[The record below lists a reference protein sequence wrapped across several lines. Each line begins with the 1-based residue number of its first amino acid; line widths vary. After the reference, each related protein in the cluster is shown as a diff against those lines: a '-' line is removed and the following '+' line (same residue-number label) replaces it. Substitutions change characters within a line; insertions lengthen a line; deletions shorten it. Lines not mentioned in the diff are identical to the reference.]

1 MKSCRE
7 APGPADSAAPPR
19 LRAPHA
25 RRRPRDPRP
34 ARGDPRRAAARPPRS
49 PRPPPTARGAASQPP
64 RSAAQPPPALPASR
78 RRAPALT
85 DELAGELG
93 ALLGHAGGAARRGC
107 SAARRPSAE
116 PGEHEIR
123 GAGEEGRPCACVCA
137 RRRREGGNSP
147 PAPSAPRDRPGGREG
162 HFQGRN
168 RPRPAPR
175 RAGGRAGERAAPAPR
190 LPPSPPRRSLRASRL
205 PPARPRRRRSGQ
217 RGRSP
222 HPGPPRSPRESRPPA
237 PTGSIALTE
246 PWRPP
251 PPGQRDPGRPLLPP
265 SPGAAEGLGGHGGHL
280 PAAGGPGRSHPPQ
293 GPGRPQTPFCR
304 WFPPLDFKPNGSP
317 AERGGGSL
325 QLPLRRLCRSAALTG
340 FASLQFPLVVR
351 SFKKPLM

>member
-34 ARGDPRRAAARPPRS
+34 ARGAPRRAAARPPRS

-175 RAGGRAGERAAPAPR
+175 REGGRAGERAAPAPR

-265 SPGAAEGLGGHGGHL
+265 SPGAAEGSAATGAICRRPAVPADPTLLRVRAAPRPRFAGGFPLSILSRMGLRLSGGVSAVAPAAFVSFCSPHGLCL
-280 PAAGGPGRSHPPQ
+280 PAIPP
-293 GPGRPQTPFCR
+293 C
-304 WFPPLDFKPNGSP
+304 
-317 AERGGGSL
+317 
-325 QLPLRRLCRSAALTG
+325 SAFL
-340 FASLQFPLVVR
+340 
-351 SFKKPLM
+351 